1 MKLKI
6 HDDYTIHFPINKLCG
21 NKISQNAGNLKKR
34 NQHLGNLNQVQ
45 RLNMRLREYLR

>member
-21 NKISQNAGNLKKR
+21 NKISQNAGNLIKKSASWKFKPSSTTKYETKR
-34 NQHLGNLNQVQ
+34 IS
-45 RLNMRLREYLR
+45 